1 MEDMG
6 DLNTNHKKGTI
17 VTILVLLVVL
27 ASGTAGALITLG
39 HHGQDKTKQVAAS
52 GANGS
57 KVQAADIIK
66 FTAQKNQTVLAQVQ
80 AREKV
85 VVQQDPTYGAFV
97 ESINGIKNGAGNKYW
112 TFYVNGQ
119 MANIGA
125 GKYITKG
132 GEEIVWK
139 FE

>member
-1 MEDMG
+1 MIVMG

-17 VTILVLLVVL
+17 VTIIVLLVVL
-27 ASGTAGALITLG
+27 ASGTVGTLIAIN
-39 HHGQDKTKQVAAS
+39 HHTNNQVATTS
-52 GANGS
+52 PQVEGAT
-57 KVQAADIIK
+57 VIR
-66 FTAQKNQTVLAQVQ
+66 FTAQKNQTVLAQLE

-97 ESINGIKNGAGNKYW
+97 ESIDGVKNGVNNKYW
-112 TFYVNGQ
+112 AYYVNGQ

-125 GKYITKG
+125 GNYTTKG